1 MLKSFFFFP
10 DWQLNELP
18 LHVELEKGQSIQ
30 VAVALVTS
38 KGLHVSENSNKSRYG
53 GKWMTTLNGELLR
66 EEIDYTGKK
75 QHYMVN

>member
-1 MLKSFFFFP
+1 MTR
-10 DWQLNELP
+10 
-18 LHVELEKGQSIQ
+18 LEKGQSIQ
-30 VAVALVTS
+30 VAVAIVTC
-38 KGLHVSENSNKSRYG
+38 KGLHVSENSKESRYG